1 MPRDLSINLRDHDI
15 RALLDGRKKQ
25 HRIALK
31 QPPPAECGINY
42 MLGEES
48 WLPIEKRTPVR
59 RAFEAWT
66 GPLFQNRPAGHL
78 CGSFD
83 ITPRF
88 QPRDRLWVRESGR
101 ELRAASNP
109 HPQEPR
115 DEWISCGFRYSADGA
130 VTYLGDAV
138 GHDDERSCPSIHMP
152 RWASRL
158 TLVVE
163 LVRIERLQDI
173 TRDDV
178 HAEGAITD
186 EWLQWRED
194 VRNIGMPEGSS
205 IEDERDVF
213 ARLWTSLHG
222 ADAWAANP
230 WVVALTFQVHRCNID
245 KLPALEVGDT

>member
-1 MPRDLSINLRDHDI
+1 MPRDLPINLRDQDI

-31 QPPPAECGINY
+31 QQPPAECGINY

-88 QPRDRLWVRESGR
+88 QPRDRLWVRETFFP
-101 ELRAASNP
+101 RALWLDISRIMRP
-109 HPQEPR
+109 HYRADAESDRP
-115 DEWISCGFRYSADGA
+115 EWKG
-130 VTYLGDAV
+130 LW
-138 GHDDERSCPSIHMP
+138 RSSTNMP

-158 TLVVE
+158 TLGVE
-163 LVRIERLQDI
+163 QVRVQRLQEI
-173 TRDDV
+173 TRDDTY
-178 HAEGAITD
+178 AEGAITE

-194 VRNIGMPEGSS
+194 AGNIGMPEGSS

-213 ARLWTSLHG
+213 ARLWISLHG
-222 ADAWAANP
+222 ADAWDANP
-230 WVVALTFQVHRCNID
+230 WVVALTFSVHRTNID
-245 KLPALEVGDT
+245 KLEAREVAIG

>member
-1 MPRDLSINLRDHDI
+1 MRDVPIIFSAPMV
-15 RALLDGRKKQ
+15 RALLDSRKTQ
-25 HRIALK
+25 TRRLVP
-31 QPPPAECGINY
+31 QPPAECGINY

-48 WLPIEKRTPVR
+48 WLPVEKRTPVR

-83 ITPRF
+83 IRPRF
-88 QPRDRLWVRESGR
+88 QPRDRLWVRENFATSDAYAGPGILGV
-101 ELRAASNP
+101 EYA
-109 HPQEPR
+109 
-115 DEWISCGFRYSADGA
+115 ADGA
-130 VTYLGDAV
+130 TLAYANGELHHKEHGCAQYT
-138 GHDDERSCPSIHMP
+138 GPWKPSIHMP

-163 LVRIERLQDI
+163 QVRVERLQDT
-173 TRDDV
+173 TRKDV
-178 HAEGAITD
+178 YAEGAITD

-194 VRNIGMPEGSS
+194 AVNIGMPEGSS

-230 WVVALTFQVHRCNID
+230 WVVALTFSVHRTNID
-245 KLPALEVGDT
+245 KLEAREVAIG